1 MRLTWRDVVALPFM
15 AAIVAA
21 YAAYLSGTEDELLSS
36 TRGVAATML
45 VLGLGGGCV
54 LGRVG
59 EVFSTGRA
67 RGMRLYGVLAGV
79 LGLTALVS
87 GFFALVGGDGTALAV
102 LFGTTMGLWV
112 SATARHAV
120 SPSRPS
126 ALDADVLGIL
136 GRLRPR
142 H

>member
-1 MRLTWRDVVALPFM
+1 MRLTWRDLVAVPFM
-15 AAIVAA
+15 AAIVAV
-21 YAAYLSGTEDELLSS
+21 YAAYLSGADDQLLSS

-54 LGRVG
+54 LGRAG
-59 EVFSTGRA
+59 EVFATGRS
-67 RGMRLYGVLAGV
+67 RGMRLYAALVGV
-79 LGLTALVS
+79 LGITALVS
-87 GFFALVGGDGTALAV
+87 GFFALVVGDGTALAV

-126 ALDADVLGIL
+126 TLDADVLGIL
-136 GRLRPR
+136 ARLHPR